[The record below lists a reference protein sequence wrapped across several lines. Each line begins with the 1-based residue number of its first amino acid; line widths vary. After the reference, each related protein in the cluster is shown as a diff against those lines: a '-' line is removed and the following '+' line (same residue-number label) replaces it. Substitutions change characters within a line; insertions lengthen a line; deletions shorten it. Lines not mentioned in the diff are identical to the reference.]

1 MSSELAL
8 YPREAAEAT
17 LDYPSL
23 IERLRKAF
31 VEASAG
37 RASSPPRNAASLP
50 ELGAYLGAMPVS
62 LPALHVL
69 GAKLVSVFPGNAA
82 SGLPTHHA
90 VFIAFDPATGAPR
103 ALLDAEVIT
112 ERRTA
117 AASALAT
124 DLLARPDAAVLAIFG
139 TGVQARA
146 HARALLGIRRW
157 SEIRIWGRRPEAAAG
172 LADEL
177 SADAA
182 VAGIRVSVF
191 ASAAEAAAGADVA
204 CFATHAGE
212 PIVSA
217 GAFPPGCHVVSVG
230 VNPAGPEVDPAL
242 VRTARLAVEL
252 RTAAFAEPPGGAPD
266 LRIALER
273 GWLSPDDAVE
283 LGELLTG
290 ARPGRL
296 SAAGITYYR
305 SVGAAVEDAAAV
317 SLVMERASP
326 AGSVRL

>member
-1 MSSELAL
+1 MSAELAL
-8 YPREAAEAT
+8 YPREVAEWA

-23 IERLRKAF
+23 IDRLRVAF

-37 RASSPPRNAASLP
+37 RAASPPRNAASLP
-50 ELGAYLGAMPVS
+50 HQGAYLGAMPVS
-62 LPALHVL
+62 LPALRVL

-90 VFIAFDPATGAPR
+90 VFVAFDPATGAPR

-124 DLLARPDAAVLAIFG
+124 DLLARPEAEVLAILG

-146 HARALLGIRRW
+146 HARALAGIRRW
-157 SEIRIWGRRPEAAAG
+157 SDIRVWGRRPEAAAA
-172 LADEL
+172 LVREL
-177 SADAA
+177 SSEDAFVA
-182 VAGIRVSVF
+182 VRVSV
-191 ASAAEAAAGADVA
+191 AGSPTDAVADADVV
-204 CFATHAGE
+204 CFATHAAE
-212 PIVSA
+212 PLVPA

-242 VRTARLAVEL
+242 VRTSRVAVEL
-252 RTAAFAEPPGGAPD
+252 RSAAFAEPPGGAPD

-273 GWLSPDDAVE
+273 GWLFPDDAAE

-290 ARPGRL
+290 ARSGRR
-296 SAAGITYYR
+296 SSQDVTYYR
-305 SVGAAVEDAAAV
+305 SVGVAVEDAAAA
-317 SLVMERASP
+317 SLVIERAAP